1 MLRRL
6 KQLLFFDTKTNY
18 TRYARQFSE
27 KQLKLKSG
35 LVINYAEAGSGEEL
49 IFLHGL
55 ANNWKMWIPLAMK
68 LKERYKVILIDMP
81 GYGKSTRLSE
91 YSLKISAKVISKFV
105 IEGGF
110 KPLSV
115 VGLSLGSQIAATLV
129 NDYPQIAKTVILN
142 GPIFKIHDIGH
153 FNDYLTVKIHN
164 AAHLK
169 IIIPI
174 LKRYIKNTFLSYTTS
189 KFLNY
194 YEFRRSLLDNYTRE
208 GRKQVDPLAW
218 LQLSADAADIE
229 MENIINKLTIPV
241 LLVFGDHDK
250 WTSLEGAKSLL
261 TEAKSRI
268 EYVKIKNAGHSVSTE
283 KSAPVG
289 VAIKKFLAELEKSAN
304 GKN

>member
-1 MLRRL
+1 LETTVYTACMLRRL

-153 FNDYLTVKIHN
+153 FNDY
-164 AAHLK
+164 
-169 IIIPI
+169 
-174 LKRYIKNTFLSYTTS
+174 TFLSYTTS